1 MYIPSLGPA
10 PPVRATGATPA
21 PIPPVRPVSAPAPL
35 TPAVQVDIRDRE
47 RANDPRTGTAPTSER
62 ADDSRSP
69 VVVALEPRIRI
80 DRDTEAV
87 VYQEVDPGSGDVVM
101 QLPDPVVL
109 KTRAYAEAAEARA
122 RPSAHPVD
130 RTA

>member
-62 ADDSRSP
+62 ADDSRGP